1 MNSTSWVFPIDPTGY
16 WVQVKIANLRI
27 SVKASHVARSSL
39 IVAVFFGIDKLLGMV
54 RQIVIGRQF
63 GVSQELDAF
72 NAANNLPDLLF
83 AVISGGAL
91 AIAFIPVLSGTMEE
105 KGRKAAWE
113 LFSRVTNWA
122 FLITGLISIGILLFA
137 NPIVKTEMGVVPGF
151 TPELQDLVVQLMR
164 YNLIA
169 TLIFSLSGLVM
180 AGLQANQHFLLPAMA
195 PVLYDAGQIFG
206 AIFLAPE
213 QGYQVLG
220 LTLPAAGLGIHGLVY
235 GVILGAALH
244 LGVQIPGL
252 IHFQFHWSPLLG
264 TKQPELRQV
273 ARMMAPRILT
283 IGAFQLIF
291 IIQDNLA
298 SRLDIG
304 SVTALAYGWLIMQV
318 PETIIGTAIGTAIL
332 PTLSELFTRGEED
345 QFQDRVERAV
355 RILIALTLPIAILM
369 MIGIRPLVQIAFN
382 FDPTGTELVVWAARA
397 YLIGLVGHSLLEIG
411 ARAFYARQNPRIPLL
426 TAGISTAIFI
436 LMGILLFRPL
446 KAAGIEQQHCFYHRS
461 SPASDP
467 PFPQISRDLK
477 TKGAFPSYSCWL
489 DNSWLAYLR
498 LPSALALGTSPGNTD
513 RIFGRCS
520 CNDPLHL
527 A

>member
-1 MNSTSWVFPIDPTGY
+1 MNEKQTRFKSSSKVT
-16 WVQVKIANLRI
+16 
-27 SVKASHVARSSL
+27 HVARSSL

-91 AIAFIPVLSGTMEE
+91 AIAFIPVLSATMEE

-113 LFSRVTNWA
+113 LFSRVANWA
-122 FLITGLISIGILLFA
+122 FLITGIISIGILIFA
-137 NPIVKTEMGVVPGF
+137 NPIVKNEIGVVPGF
-151 TPELQDLVVQLMR
+151 TPELQDLVAELMR

-180 AGLQANQHFLLPAMA
+180 AGLQANQHFLLPALA
-195 PVLYDAGQIFG
+195 PVLYDVGQIFG
-206 AIFLAPE
+206 AIFLAPD
-213 QGYQVLG
+213 QGYQILG
-220 LTLPAAGLGIHGLVY
+220 ITLPAAGLGIHGLVY
-235 GVILGAALH
+235 GVILGAILH
-244 LGVQIPGL
+244 LAVQVPGL
-252 IHFQFHWSPLLG
+252 IHFRFRWSPLLG

-332 PTLSELFTRGEED
+332 PTLSELYTRGEED
-345 QFQDRVERAV
+345 QFEARIERAV
-355 RILIALTLPIAILM
+355 RILLAITLPIAILM
-369 MIGIRPLVQIAFN
+369 MVGIRPLVQIAFN
-382 FDPTGTELVVWAARA
+382 FDTTGTELVVWAARA
-397 YLIGLVGHSLLEIG
+397 YLVGLVGHSLLEIG
-411 ARAFYARQNPRIPLL
+411 ARAFYARQNPRTPLL
-426 TAGISTAIFI
+426 TACVSTVSFFI
-436 LMGILLFRPL
+436 LSILLFRPL
-446 KAAGIEQQHCFYHRS
+446 KASGIGLSNSVAFTIEAALLLILLSRR
-461 SPASDP
+461 
-467 PFPQISRDLK
+467 FPRILK
-477 TKGAFPSYSCWL
+477 QRIPLMRATIGSILGGLLTYVCLHF
-489 DNSWLAYLR
+489 
-498 LPSALALGTSPGNTD
+498 LPLGLFLGTLLAFLVGGLAIIPFIWPELRQLT
-513 RIFGRCS
+513 
-520 CNDPLHL
+520 HL
-527 A
+527 